1 MKVAVLLDIH
11 GNGVALKYAIRDFK
25 KLGISK
31 IVILGDVVMKGPMP
45 SEVLK
50 LLDDEELEVLA
61 WIKMHCLDE
70 KIEYNIANEPLQK
83 EAH

>member
-1 MKVAVLLDIH
+1 MKVAVLSDIH

-45 SEVLK
+45 S
-50 LLDDEELEVLA
+50 
-61 WIKMHCLDE
+61 
-70 KIEYNIANEPLQK
+70 
-83 EAH
+83 